1 MSKID
6 NQMNNEKR
14 RKHNVVIASVAL
26 VVCLLFPFALNWLLL
41 REAIVPV
48 VGDGATWLSFWPVY
62 LSAIASFGMI
72 FFTYLSLQQ
81 NKKQIEELRRQSEE
95 EERARLVFSVIVY
108 QTAFMLK
115 ISNIGKRNVFN
126 AIINF
131 NEDFLNELIEK
142 RFQEGF
148 RQLNKPFF
156 VEVGTS
162 RYLYIGH
169 CPKVNNAWK
178 EKQVVIKMKGSYNDN
193 YTIDEVID
201 MSWFLDKT
209 FIEVQGDLETT
220 MNYMKKGL
228 IVQNNEYM
236 PVQKSLDII
245 AKSIRKVDC
254 SLEEINEKMS
264 VNNEIVEINSQM
276 NSDVEVQEGHKE

>member
-1 MSKID
+1 
-6 NQMNNEKR
+6 MNNEKR

-48 VGDGATWLSFWPVY
+48 VGDGATWLSFWSVY

-81 NKKQIEELRRQSEE
+81 NKKQIEELRRQREE

-148 RQLNKPFF
+148 RQLKKPFF

-264 VNNEIVEINSQM
+264 ANNEKVEINSQM
-276 NSDVEVQEGHKE
+276 NSEVEVQEEHKE

>member
-264 VNNEIVEINSQM
+264 VNNEKVEINSQM
-276 NSDVEVQEGHKE
+276 NSEVEVQEEHKE

>member
-1 MSKID
+1 
-6 NQMNNEKR
+6 MNNEKR

-72 FFTYLSLQQ
+72 FFTYLSLQH
-81 NKKQIEELRRQSEE
+81 NKKQIEELRRQREE

-108 QTAFMLK
+108 QAAFMLK

-178 EKQVVIKMKGSYNDN
+178 EKQVVIKMNGSYNDN
-193 YTIDEVID
+193 YAIDEVID

-209 FIEVQGDLETT
+209 FIVVQGDLETT

-228 IVQNNEYM
+228 IVQNDKYM

-245 AKSIRKVDC
+245 AKSIKNVNC
-254 SLEEINEKMS
+254 SLEEINEKIS

-276 NSDVEVQEGHKE
+276 NSEVEVQEEHKE

>member
-1 MSKID
+1 
-6 NQMNNEKR
+6 MNNEKR

-81 NKKQIEELRRQSEE
+81 NKKQIEELRRQREE

-148 RQLNKPFF
+148 RQLKKPFF

-264 VNNEIVEINSQM
+264 ANNEKVEINSQM
-276 NSDVEVQEGHKE
+276 NSEVEVQEEHKE

>member
-1 MSKID
+1 
-6 NQMNNEKR
+6 MNNEKR

>member
-1 MSKID
+1 
-6 NQMNNEKR
+6 MNNEKR

-81 NKKQIEELRRQSEE
+81 NKKQIEELRRQREE

-148 RQLNKPFF
+148 RQLKKPFF

-264 VNNEIVEINSQM
+264 ANNEKMSANNEKVEINSQM
-276 NSDVEVQEGHKE
+276 NSEVEVQEEHKE

>member
-81 NKKQIEELRRQSEE
+81 NKKQIEELRRQREE